1 MPSTAPSDSSLYLDE
16 YVGIFAEQ
24 WDRLVGWDARTR
36 SEGTF
41 FVDLL
46 LAAKVNRVLDAATGS
61 GFHAVKLAEA
71 GLDVTAT
78 DGAKDMVE
86 AARKNVEER
95 GLSVR
100 CEVADWRELKSVV
113 GGGFDAVI
121 CLGNS
126 LSHIFNAKDMDE
138 TMRGFREVLNP
149 GGLLVLDQRNY
160 DVVLDGTLTTHR
172 QSYCCV
178 GKGTSVELEKLS
190 DERVR
195 IVYTL
200 AEANLSHSIETFP
213 WRRAAIQGA
222 LQRGGFEDLRIFGD
236 FKENFDPATVD
247 FVVHVARLGA
257 Q

>member
-1 MPSTAPSDSSLYLDE
+1 MSSNAPSGSRLYLDE
-16 YVGIFAEQ
+16 YVGTFAKH
-24 WDRLVGWDARTR
+24 WDRLVGWDARSR

-46 LAAKVNRVLDAATGS
+46 LAANAKRVLDAATGS

-71 GLDVTAT
+71 GFDVTAT
-78 DGAKDMVE
+78 DGAKDMVD
-86 AARKNVEER
+86 AARKNVEQH

-100 CEVADWRELKSVV
+100 CEVSDWRELKYEV

-126 LSHIFNAKDMDE
+126 LGHLFNAYDMNE
-138 TMRGFREVLNP
+138 TIRGFREVLNP
-149 GGLLVLDQRNY
+149 GGLLVIDQRNY
-160 DVVLDGTLTTHR
+160 DAVLDGTITAHR

-178 GKGTSVELEKLS
+178 GKGTSVELEKLN

-195 IVYTL
+195 IVYKL
-200 AEANLSHSIETFP
+200 VEANLTHCIETFP
-213 WRRAAIQGA
+213 WRRAAIQDA
-222 LQRGGFEDLRIFGD
+222 LRRGGFGELRIFGD
-236 FKENFDPATVD
+236 YKEDFDPATVD
-247 FVVHVARLGA
+247 FVVHVARLRR

>member
-1 MPSTAPSDSSLYLDE
+1 MSSNATSGSSLYLDE
-16 YVGIFAEQ
+16 YVGIFAKQ
-24 WDRLVGWDARTR
+24 WDRLVGWEARSR

-46 LAAKVNRVLDAATGS
+46 LTAGVKRVLDAATGS

-71 GLDVTAT
+71 GFNVTAT
-78 DGAKDMVE
+78 DGAKDMVQ

-126 LSHIFNAKDMDE
+126 LGHIFNGKDMDE

-160 DVVLDGTLTTHR
+160 DTVLDGTLTGRR

-178 GKGTSVELEKLS
+178 GKGTSVELQKLN

-195 IVYTL
+195 IVYKL
-200 AEANLSHSIETFP
+200 VEANLTHSIETFP
-213 WRRAAIQGA
+213 WRRAAIQDA
-222 LQRGGFEDLRIFGD
+222 LRRGGFGDLRIFGD
-236 FKENFDPATVD
+236 FKEDFDPATVD
-247 FVVHVARLGA
+247 FVLHVARLSG